1 MQSPMPDPT
10 QNPEMNGMDDMGDE
24 DMGDAELEDQPMDTG
39 DERADKLLQTYNNLS
54 DTNKKATLK
63 YAESLEDSEED
74 DMESQP
80 MDDQGMDDQSMQEPE
95 QEPMPESIQR
105 RTEKVIQEV
114 MDELMNGRKKMK
126 RPEKKLDGEKN
137 PFIYQ

>member
-24 DMGDAELEDQPMDTG
+24 DMGDAELEDQPMNTG

-63 YAESLEDSEED
+63 YAKSLEDSQED
-74 DMESQP
+74 DM
-80 MDDQGMDDQSMQEPE
+80 DYQSMQEPE
-95 QEPMPESIQR
+95 QEQMPESIQR

-137 PFIYQ
+137 PFVYN

>member
-39 DERADKLLQTYNNLS
+39 DERADKLMQTYNNLS

-74 DMESQP
+74 DM
-80 MDDQGMDDQSMQEPE
+80 DDQSMQEPE
-95 QEPMPESIQR
+95 QEQMPESIQR

-137 PFIYQ
+137 PFVYN